1 MVPELENS
9 LRVKRHICAESG
21 GATEQAQELGKPVS
35 TKTDEFPEN
44 FRTAF
49 DPPSAPFS
57 ENYIAIFPQTGCAGT
72 EFAMKF
78 FRSEMI
84 PLPSPPLSKFFPDIH
99 DQNCRF

>member
-44 FRTAF
+44 FPTAF
-49 DPPSAPFS
+49 GPPPPPAPFS
-57 ENYIAIFPQTGCAGT
+57 EKNIAIFSA
-72 EFAMKF
+72 K
-78 FRSEMI
+78 R
-84 PLPSPPLSKFFPDIH
+84 LRRH
-99 DQNCRF
+99 